1 MAARKDHA
9 GRPGGS
15 ELTRLMLAILGGL
28 TEDGDM
34 VNVHAVA
41 RRFSNSDDFA
51 ERLIESIKVLPAG
64 DDFFLPLYFKDGD
77 PDVAL
82 VEGGVRGRRLRL
94 TRDETFALIAAFD
107 RIGISEGNSLR
118 KSIMGTMASL
128 DVSTDE
134 TQRTDA
140 PSGGSDTTALER
152 CVQALCTGRRIRFL
166 YQGRLDSQPNE
177 RHAEPTGVHQS
188 DGAWYVDAYDVVRGG
203 PRIFRSDRMSQVEDD
218 GPATQR
224 DNALQAQERLVTV
237 RFSDPSVL
245 VTLWWPKLEVIE
257 EREGYVEARLPYYGG
272 DWLAR
277 RLAACGGTATT
288 DDPELA
294 ERTRLVA
301 EGLLATI

>member
-1 MAARKDHA
+1 MAARKDRA

-107 RIGISEGNSLR
+107 RIGISESNSLR

-128 DVSTDE
+128 DVSADE

-152 CVQALCTGRRIRFL
+152 CVQALCTGRRIVAL
-166 YQGRLDSQPNE
+166 CAHLVEKIAADLLDKSGRHVTLRLSEEHSLSRHHNE
-177 RHAEPTGVHQS
+177 QVLFCSCNRYIHQS
-188 DGAWYVDAYDVVRGG
+188 AFFLKIILGLYRPVTREDSLFGTYKENGTEFQSLGAVYGHEPYVVIRLIITFLI
-203 PRIFRSDRMSQVEDD
+203 RI
-218 GPATQR
+218 
-224 DNALQAQERLVTV
+224 
-237 RFSDPSVL
+237 
-245 VTLWWPKLEVIE
+245 
-257 EREGYVEARLPYYGG
+257 
-272 DWLAR
+272 
-277 RLAACGGTATT
+277 
-288 DDPELA
+288 
-294 ERTRLVA
+294 
-301 EGLLATI
+301 